1 MTGMKQGKK
10 DSFPLG
16 VKLNVVVFF
25 YFYKI
30 HRKTNYHPP
39 YGTIVSMYNII
50 LMESLCKCRNLDFIA
65 RLKNDC

>member
-30 HRKTNYHPP
+30 HRKTIQIC
-39 YGTIVSMYNII
+39 GLSKI
-50 LMESLCKCRNLDFIA
+50 
-65 RLKNDC
+65 